1 MIQINLL
8 EDCVLVP
15 QEPATPREVFE
26 ATLVMFT
33 GTALFSA
40 IVLIILNGLA
50 AIIFD

>member
-1 MIQINLL
+1 MIEVNLL
-8 EDCVLVP
+8 QDCVP
-15 QEPATPREVFE
+15 AKGEPATPREIFE
-26 ATLVMFT
+26 ATFVMFT